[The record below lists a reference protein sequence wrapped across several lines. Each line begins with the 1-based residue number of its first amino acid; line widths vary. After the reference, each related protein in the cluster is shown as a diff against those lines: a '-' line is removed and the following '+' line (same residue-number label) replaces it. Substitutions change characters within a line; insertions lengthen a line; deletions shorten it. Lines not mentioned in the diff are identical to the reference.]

1 MTKRDFLL
9 SLSKDE
15 LVELIFGFSETNR
28 EACDFIQKKIYQAE
42 AFGQNNKQENLLENP
57 KAMNAEVPAA
67 EISAYTNAINRFS
80 SPEEKIALFKSL
92 FSGRTDVFALRWHNE
107 KSNKSGY
114 SPVCK
119 NKWLSGKCDLKK
131 YSCAACPFKFP
142 ESLSDSRIY
151 NHLAGKDLYCRD
163 VIGIYPLLLDNCCN
177 FLAFDFDS
185 HKKNFENT
193 EKSDDAANDNS
204 NSEKW
209 KNDVR
214 SVCKTCGEYSI
225 FHSVEIS
232 RSGNGA
238 HLWIF
243 FSEKIKA
250 KTARQFGSLILQA
263 SMLKN
268 HSISFESFDRMFPN
282 QDKIPN
288 GGYGN
293 LIALPLQGRA
303 VKEKHSVFTDEYFL
317 PYDDQ
322 WKYLSSVQKLSEKEI
337 IEISEQIQKKLG
349 FSIPLCNE
357 ENPFENK
364 KPLSNSLKSK
374 ETENEELGSS
384 DFPQKVKITLT
395 NRIEIQKAGISEKAL
410 YILRRTAFFLNP
422 EYYKNLRL
430 HLPLYNIPRFI
441 DCSKEN
447 AECLL
452 LPRGPFWTK
461 RLKP

>member
-28 EACDFIQKKIYQAE
+28 EAGDFIQKKIYQAE
-42 AFGQNNKQENLLENP
+42 VLGQNNKQENLLENP
-57 KAMNAEVPAA
+57 KAMNAEVPVA
-67 EISAYTNAINRFS
+67 EISAYTNDINRFS

-163 VIGIYPLLLDNCCN
+163 VIGIYSLLLDNYCN

-185 HKKNFENT
+185 HKKNFKNT

-214 SVCKTCGEYSI
+214 SVCKTCAEYSI

-282 QDKIPN
+282 QDEIPN

-293 LIALPLQGRA
+293 LIALPLQGGPL
-303 VKEKHSVFTDEYFL
+303 KKNTLFL
-317 PYDDQ
+317 PM
-322 WKYLSSVQKLSEKEI
+322 
-337 IEISEQIQKKLG
+337 
-349 FSIPLCNE
+349 
-357 ENPFENK
+357 
-364 KPLSNSLKSK
+364 
-374 ETENEELGSS
+374 
-384 DFPQKVKITLT
+384 
-395 NRIEIQKAGISEKAL
+395 
-410 YILRRTAFFLNP
+410 
-422 EYYKNLRL
+422 
-430 HLPLYNIPRFI
+430 NIF
-441 DCSKEN
+441 
-447 AECLL
+447 CLMTTS
-452 LPRGPFWTK
+452 GNI
-461 RLKP
+461 